1 MLKNNTVMKGNNMS
15 KIGSM
20 LLVCATLALSA
31 CSATNGTDGSSART
45 VAAEPTM
52 NKM

>member
-1 MLKNNTVMKGNNMS
+1 MKGNNMS

-31 CSATNGTDGSSART
+31 CATVNGTDGSAART
-45 VAAEPTM
+45 VTAEPTM

>member
-1 MLKNNTVMKGNNMS
+1 MS

-20 LLVCATLALSA
+20 ILVCATLVLSA
-31 CSATNGTDGSSART
+31 CSANNGVDSGAART

>member
-1 MLKNNTVMKGNNMS
+1 MKGNNMS
-15 KIGSM
+15 KIGSV
-20 LLVCATLALSA
+20 LLVCATLVLSA
-31 CSATNGTDGSSART
+31 CSAYNDAGSSAVRT